1 MRGDYKSRQEA
12 LHILRNDGVISANEW
27 RALENMNPIDGEEGA
42 AYLVNGNMIPVALAM
57 KGGAAALKP
66 QPDPPGADQPK
77 GDDDQ

>member
-27 RALENMNPIDGEEGA
+27 RALENMNPIDGDEGT

-66 QPDPPGADQPK
+66 LPDTPADNEPE
-77 GDDDQ
+77 GDDT